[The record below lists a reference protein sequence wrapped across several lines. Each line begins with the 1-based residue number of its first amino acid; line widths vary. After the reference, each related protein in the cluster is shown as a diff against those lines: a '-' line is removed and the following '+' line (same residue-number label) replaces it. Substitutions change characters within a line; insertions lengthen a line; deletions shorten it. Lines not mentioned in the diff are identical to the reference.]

1 MNRILKS
8 ALPLAFCLVATAA
21 LAGGADCAKADKANM
36 AKKGDCTMSAED
48 CQKAFAESKN
58 RGWLGI
64 EGENAEGGGWLV
76 KNVVPGSPAAA
87 AGFKS
92 GDVLYALNGVTI
104 NEANHDKIKA
114 IKKDLKPGSQ
124 VTYTVKRGDSE
135 TRLAATL
142 GTMPDKVYQTM
153 VAEHMKEHEAVATAR

>member
-8 ALPLAFCLVATAA
+8 ALPIAFSFVATAA
-21 LAGGADCAKADKANM
+21 LAGGAECHKADKAAM
-36 AKKGDCTMSAED
+36 AKKSDCTMSAAD
-48 CQKAFAESKN
+48 CEKAFAESKS

-64 EGENAEGGGWLV
+64 EGDKAEGGGWVV
-76 KNVVPGSPAAA
+76 KSVVPGSPAEA

-104 NEANHDKIKA
+104 NEANYDKIKA

-124 VTYTVKRGDSE
+124 VTYTVKRGDAE

-142 GTMPDKVYQTM
+142 VTRGWWPST
-153 VAEHMKEHEAVATAR
+153 

>member
-8 ALPLAFCLVATAA
+8 ALPIAFSIVTTAV
-21 LAGGADCAKADKANM
+21 LAGGAECHKADKAAM
-36 AKKGDCTMSAED
+36 AKKGDCTMSAAD
-48 CQKAFAESKN
+48 CEKAMAESKN

-76 KNVVPGSPAAA
+76 KSVVPGSPAET

-142 GTMPDKVYQTM
+142 GKMPDNVYKTM
-153 VAEHMKEHEAVATAR
+153 VAEHMKEHESVASR